1 MDYKAHAVSLP
12 ESETQV
18 QMLLTRYCLATR
30 LNCLVRYL
38 PSTISQ
44 HALRIVDDL
53 LVATVAGCAGEA
65 SPTNLTAVTQG
76 RALLAMRYGGVLP
89 GAATTAPAQQISSVA
104 EVERSISETG
114 AAQELRGV
122 EPSALRRVRERLQ
135 AREANAA
142 LEALTPL
149 ESSLVSD
156 IELINTAHADPDVR
170 GLRLSSTRGGDESRR
185 QPPAATV
192 EEDRQTAVRGAGE
205 EGAAVQQPALVALSD
220 LGSAAGKSRALS
232 EGLWGASFPDSV
244 Q

>member
-1 MDYKAHAVSLP
+1 MGVTKLFAHIGLKVIDDLAGERYGQGYVDYKAHAVSLP

-18 QMLLTRYCLATR
+18 QTLLTRYCLVTR
-30 LNCLVRYL
+30 LNCLARYL

-53 LVATVAGCAGEA
+53 LVAAVAGCAGET
-65 SPTNLTAVTQG
+65 SPTNLTAATQG

-89 GAATTAPAQQISSVA
+89 GAATTAPAQHISSVA
-104 EVERSISETG
+104 AVERSISETG

-142 LEALTPL
+142 LGALTPL

-170 GLRLSSTRGGDESRR
+170 GLRLSSTRGDDESRR
-185 QPPAATV
+185 
-192 EEDRQTAVRGAGE
+192 
-205 EGAAVQQPALVALSD
+205 
-220 LGSAAGKSRALS
+220 SRRCR
-232 EGLWGASFPDSV
+232 
-244 Q
+244 